1 MDNYLVQHV
10 KSPTRENN
18 ILDLVLTSEVG
29 MVDKVEIIEHLGN
42 SDHNIIVWELLCDAS
57 IGKSKQ
63 QIRLFHKANYE
74 EMRLWFQNIDWNREM
89 GEPRY

>member
-1 MDNYLVQHV
+1 
-10 KSPTRENN
+10 
-18 ILDLVLTSEVG
+18 VLTSEVG
-29 MVDKVEIIEHLGN
+29 MVDKVGIIEHLGN
-42 SDHNIIVWELLCDAS
+42 SDHNIIVWKLLCDAS

-89 GEPRY
+89 GELDIEGKWKKKFFRSLK